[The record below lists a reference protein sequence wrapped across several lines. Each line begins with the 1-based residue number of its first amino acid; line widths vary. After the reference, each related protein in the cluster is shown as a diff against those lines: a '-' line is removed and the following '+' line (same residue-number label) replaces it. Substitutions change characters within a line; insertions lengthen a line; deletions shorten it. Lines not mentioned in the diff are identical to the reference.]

1 MPAICIKAP
10 ENTKKKQPHR
20 NVFKTACWNFQAS
33 YPWEI
38 KPHLRGIRPLVASV
52 HTVWKVQKKTQK
64 FAAFLHSAGL
74 EHEYQIWAS
83 YFKGGWMR
91 NSKEL
96 LAPILNQAN
105 HFVIHL
111 PDFWLKQH
119 EKKSRDTHPM
129 VAS

>member
-1 MPAICIKAP
+1 
-10 ENTKKKQPHR
+10 
-20 NVFKTACWNFQAS
+20 
-33 YPWEI
+33 
-38 KPHLRGIRPLVASV
+38 
-52 HTVWKVQKKTQK
+52 
-64 FAAFLHSAGL
+64 
-74 EHEYQIWAS
+74 
-83 YFKGGWMR
+83 MR

-111 PDFWLKQH
+111 PDFLLKQH